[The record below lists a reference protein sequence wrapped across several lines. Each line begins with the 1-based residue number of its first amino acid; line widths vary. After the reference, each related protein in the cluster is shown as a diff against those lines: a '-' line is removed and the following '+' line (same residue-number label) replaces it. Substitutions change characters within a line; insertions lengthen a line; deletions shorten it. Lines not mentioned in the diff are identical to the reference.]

1 MTMADADS
9 RSRTDHS
16 ARRYVAFINSIPM
29 AIFRTTIEGNIV
41 FCNISFAQIFGFENP
56 DDLIGTPA
64 INLYRN
70 KKDRGIFVDAV
81 IQRGRVSELPIS
93 FLKSNGTPIWCAVTA
108 RAVMDDDGIVVHLDG
123 VLKDI
128 TDEIAEIYEVPQLD
142 HLPQDARDIIILID
156 LHGKLIDI
164 TAAGAAVLGLSVDAA
179 VGKSLAD
186 IITPRHRKL
195 FLLFLSD
202 LLKFGSGEIILAL
215 MDSAGT
221 ECYLE
226 CHAVLVKKDGQ
237 AHHIKCMARDI
248 TEKIKNQ
255 KDRTNTDKFQ
265 GVLEMAGGVAH
276 RLNQPLTIVNNLIN
290 DLINDFRPDDPL
302 LQKIMTVNSQIQK
315 MNEITEKIGNI
326 KKYESME
333 YVAGIKIVD
342 IDKAS

>member
-1 MTMADADS
+1 MADADS
-9 RSRTDHS
+9 QSRTDHS
-16 ARRYVAFINSIPM
+16 ARRYVAFINSVPM

-41 FCNISFAQIFGFENP
+41 FCNISFAQIFGYGSP

-70 KKDRGIFVDAV
+70 KKDRGILVDAI
-81 IQRGRVSELPIS
+81 IQQGRVSELPIA
-93 FLKSNGTPIWCAVTA
+93 FMKSDGTPIWCAVTA
-108 RAVMDDDGIVVHLDG
+108 RAVLDDDGIVVHLDG

-128 TDEIAEIYEVPQLD
+128 TDEIAETYEAPKLD
-142 HLPQDARDIIILID
+142 QFPEESRDIILLID
-156 LHGKLIDI
+156 LHGNLIDI

-179 VGKSLAD
+179 VGKSLPD
-186 IITPRHRKL
+186 VIIPRHRKL

-202 LLKFGSGEIILAL
+202 LLRFGSGEMILAL
-215 MDSAGT
+215 IDSGGNDR
-221 ECYLE
+221 YLE
-226 CHAVLVKKDGQ
+226 CHAVLVKNNGQ
-237 AHHIKCMARDI
+237 AHHIKCFGRDI

-276 RLNQPLTIVNNLIN
+276 RLNQPLTILNNLIN
-290 DLINDFRPDDPL
+290 DLINDFRPNDPL
-302 LQKIMTVNSQIQK
+302 LKKIMNVNNQIQK
-315 MNEITEKIGNI
+315 MNEITQKIGNI